1 MTMVEEQALIESILI
16 EKDNLDLIFDFVSD
30 GIFTHDQQM
39 RITSFNT
46 AAEKITGFNRAEAIG
61 KRCPDIFAGP
71 LCGTHCILHQ
81 AAKASRWI
89 KDQELQ
95 IMDKNGRPRT
105 IILNT
110 AILHDKEKKPWGVV
124 AIFRDMTELVSLKRQ
139 LKERFQFHKLIG
151 KNHQMQEVYNLIE
164 DIADSDATVL
174 IQGESG
180 TGKEL
185 VAQAIHYQG
194 PRTNK
199 PFVRVN
205 CSTLAESLLESELF
219 GHVRGA
225 FTGAIRD
232 KIGRFELAQGGTAFL
247 DEIGDISPAIQVK
260 LLRVLQEKEIER
272 VGDTKSI
279 KVDVRVIAATN
290 HDLKRLMREGKFRED
305 LFYRLYVIP
314 IHLPPLRERKEDI
327 PLLVEHFIRQFKG
340 QTGKKIESISE
351 EALKLLLDYSWP
363 GNVRELENVIEHAF
377 VKCRVPLILPE
388 HLPQEILGAKK
399 VFGARKRPRLT
410 EEQLHQAL
418 QETRGNKARAARELG
433 IGRTTL
439 WRKLKKG

>member
-1 MTMVEEQALIESILI
+1 
-16 EKDNLDLIFDFVSD
+16 
-30 GIFTHDQQM
+30 
-39 RITSFNT
+39 
-46 AAEKITGFNRAEAIG
+46 
-61 KRCPDIFAGP
+61 
-71 LCGTHCILHQ
+71 
-81 AAKASRWI
+81 
-89 KDQELQ
+89 
-95 IMDKNGRPRT
+95 MDKNGRPRT